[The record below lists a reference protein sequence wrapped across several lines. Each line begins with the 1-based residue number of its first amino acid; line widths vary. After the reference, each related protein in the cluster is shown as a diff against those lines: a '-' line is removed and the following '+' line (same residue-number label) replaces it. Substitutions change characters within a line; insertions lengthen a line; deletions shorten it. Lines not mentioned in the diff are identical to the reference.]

1 MANQR
6 KELIYFDETTNE
18 WTQTRYSRDELAKL
32 HAAGTIDDYTQVINV
47 RTARANTPHGGVQG
61 VMYVNLGGSIDIE
74 FDPDP
79 EAFLAARKDK
89 LTTVLSGPNNGG
101 KTFFLK
107 HLYSFVGHDGYLVAC
122 NRFSHV
128 DTLNSRERPEHEHVE
143 RYRSF
148 IFNFESSRMNTE
160 DNDLK
165 LDQILTGLKDAAR
178 CKLFDAAQRLIGNSF
193 DMVQTDPENSFSPF
207 QVTMD
212 GQNLRYGSSGTRLLL
227 TLLGTFLDDRFSTL
241 LLDEPEIGLS
251 PRIQAR
257 LAGFL
262 YDAAERTA
270 FCPHLK
276 NLFIATHSHIFLDRS
291 AYSNNFVVTKKDK
304 LISLRQLKTAGDLHE
319 VQFNMLGNDLELLYL
334 PAAIVIVEGET
345 DALYGGKTVG
355 FHVPGR
361 KVAFV
366 RADGE
371 GEVLKKINYFK
382 ESFGDLAISP
392 YRDRL
397 FVVYDKTI
405 STSLA
410 RIEKAGVRRDNI
422 VVLTMNGIEHYY
434 PRVLVAE
441 AFHCAE
447 SEVANIPLGCDPVD
461 YNGHRYSKNELAKFV
476 VERLTATHPVDPEI
490 NTFLGK
496 LRAACQ

>member
-1 MANQR
+1 
-6 KELIYFDETTNE
+6 
-18 WTQTRYSRDELAKL
+18 
-32 HAAGTIDDYTQVINV
+32 
-47 RTARANTPHGGVQG
+47 
-61 VMYVNLGGSIDIE
+61 MYMNLGESIDIE
-74 FDPDP
+74 FDPAP

-128 DTLNSRERPEHEHVE
+128 DTLTSRDRPKHEHVE
-143 RYRSF
+143 RYRAF
-148 IFNFESSRMNTE
+148 IFNFESTHTNTE
-160 DNDLK
+160 NNELP
-165 LDQILTGLKDAAR
+165 LDQILTGLNDAAR
-178 CKLFDAAQRLIGNSF
+178 RKLFDAAQRLLGNAF
-193 DMVQTDPENSFSPF
+193 DMVHTDPENTFSPF

-227 TLLGTFLDDRFSTL
+227 TLLGTLLDERFSTL

-262 YDAAERTA
+262 YDAADRA
-270 FCPHLK
+270 DFCPQLKHLY
-276 NLFIATHSHIFLDRS
+276 IATHSHIFLDRS

-304 LISLRQLKTAGDLHE
+304 IISARQLKTASDLHE

-355 FHVPGR
+355 FHMPGR

-366 RADGE
+366 RAHGE
-371 GEVLKKINYFK
+371 GKVLDKIHYFK
-382 ESFGDLAISP
+382 ESFGDLASSP

-397 FVVYDKTI
+397 FVLYDKTI
-405 STSLA
+405 STSLT
-410 RIEKAGVRRDNI
+410 RIENAGVRRDNI
-422 VVLTMNGIEHYY
+422 VVLTKNGIEHYY
-434 PRVLVAE
+434 PPALVAE

-447 SEVANIPLGCDPVD
+447 ADVAGIPLGRDPVD
-461 YNGHRYSKNELAKFV
+461 HNGHRYSKYDLAKFV
-476 VERLTATHPVDPEI
+476 VERLTAMQPVHPEI
-490 NTFLGK
+490 NTFLAK